1 MGRLYFAGEAMS
13 AEYFGFLH
21 GAWFEGQE
29 VGERIAGQIT
39 TECVNRGSGCGS
51 YNRYEVLH
59 GTTELWE
66 VNAFNGMG
74 TSPFF
79 VADTGE
85 AE

>member
-1 MGRLYFAGEAMS
+1 
-13 AEYFGFLH
+13 
-21 GAWFEGQE
+21 
-29 VGERIAGQIT
+29 
-39 TECVNRGSGCGS
+39 
-51 YNRYEVLH
+51 LH